1 MASRAQSPDSSKP
14 KIVALPSLASSLS
27 SLPQAKSMAHVAL
40 HPNMYAQRAAESEAK
55 LQRALT
61 KNASSHASQNPPSPA
76 YNLPP
81 QPESPNNP
89 NSPLM
94 MRKPQRPKFST

>member
-1 MASRAQSPDSSKP
+1 MASRTQSPDSSRP

-40 HPNMYAQRAAESEAK
+40 HPNMYGQRAVESEAK

-61 KNASSHASQNPPSPA
+61 KNASHETQNTPSPV

-81 QPESPNNP
+81 RPESPNNL

-94 MRKPQRPKFST
+94 MREPQRPKFST